1 MNNIN
6 LNKKLCPL
14 CEAEAKENNIVDI
27 VENIW
32 ENNKNVYECSNC
44 KLYFIDE
51 LSQSEIEFLY
61 NSDFYARSNNIIY
74 KFIDAKMKYARA
86 LNRFN
91 YIKKFIKKT
100 DNLNVLEIGASDGLL
115 LSIFKKENFN
125 VFGYE
130 LNENARKD
138 ALKKYDIK
146 MKDDFLKDKNID
158 KNKYNIVIMSHI
170 LEHFTNP
177 KYILNSIHNFTGGG
191 GVNDILFIE
200 IPYTPNYKIVS
211 KDDMKIFFETEH
223 TVHFNEKNISL
234 LMKECNFKILDICYN
249 EYNINDNN
257 LKKNIWLGKFDFKS
271 LINFL
276 YFISKICFN
285 PKNAFIDYKISDNF
299 NFGRNIRIIAT
310 KNN

>member
-51 LSQSEIEFLY
+51 PSQSEIEFLY
-61 NSDFYARSNNIIY
+61 NSDFYARNNNIIY
-74 KFIDAKMKYARA
+74 KFIDAKIKYARA

-177 KYILNSIHNFTGGG
+177 KYILNSVHNFIWG

-211 KDDMKIFFETEH
+211 KDEMKIFFETEH

-271 LINFL
+271 SINFL

-285 PKNAFIDYKISDNF
+285 PKNAFIDYKISNNF
-299 NFGRNIRIIAT
+299 NFGRNIRIIAA

>member
-14 CEAEAKENNIVDI
+14 CEAEANENNIVDI

-51 LSQSEIEFLY
+51 PSQSEIEFLY
-61 NSDFYARSNNIIY
+61 NSDFYARNNNIIY

-100 DNLNVLEIGASDGLL
+100 DNLNVLEIGASNGLL

-130 LNENARKD
+130 LNENSRKD

-146 MKDDFLKDKNID
+146 MKDDFLEDKNID
-158 KNKYNIVIMSHI
+158 KNKYNIIIMSHI

-177 KYILNSIHNFTGGG
+177 KYILNSIHNFIGG

-211 KDDMKIFFETEH
+211 KDEMKIFFETEH
-223 TVHFNEKNISL
+223 TVHFNEKNILL

-271 LINFL
+271 SINFL

-299 NFGRNIRIIAT
+299 NFGRNIRIIAA

>member
-14 CEAEAKENNIVDI
+14 CEAEANENNIVDI

-51 LSQSEIEFLY
+51 PSQSEIEFLY
-61 NSDFYARSNNIIY
+61 NSDFYARNNNIIY
-74 KFIDAKMKYARA
+74 KFIDAEMKYARA

-100 DNLNVLEIGASDGLL
+100 DNLNVLEIVASDGLL

-177 KYILNSIHNFTGGG
+177 KYILNSVHNFIRE

-271 LINFL
+271 SINFL

-299 NFGRNIRIIAT
+299 NFGRNIRIIAA

>member
-14 CEAEAKENNIVDI
+14 CEAKAKENNIVDI

-51 LSQSEIEFLY
+51 PSQSEIEFLY
-61 NSDFYARSNNIIY
+61 NSDFYARNNNIIY

-158 KNKYNIVIMSHI
+158 ENKYNIVIMSHI

-177 KYILNSIHNFTGGG
+177 KYILNSVHNFIGG

-200 IPYTPNYKIVS
+200 VPYTPNYKIVS

-271 LINFL
+271 SINFL

-285 PKNAFIDYKISDNF
+285 PKKAFIDYKISDNF
-299 NFGRNIRIIAT
+299 NFGRNIRIIAA

>member
-14 CEAEAKENNIVDI
+14 CEAKAKENNIVDI

-51 LSQSEIEFLY
+51 PSQSEIEFLY
-61 NSDFYARSNNIIY
+61 NSDFYARNNNIIY

-177 KYILNSIHNFTGGG
+177 KYILNSIHNFIGG

-200 IPYTPNYKIVS
+200 VPYTPNYKIVS
-211 KDDMKIFFETEH
+211 KDEMKIFFETEH

-271 LINFL
+271 SINFL

-285 PKNAFIDYKISDNF
+285 PKKAFIDYKISDNF
-299 NFGRNIRIIAT
+299 NFGRNIRIIAA

>member
-14 CEAEAKENNIVDI
+14 CEAEANENNIVDI

-51 LSQSEIEFLY
+51 PSQREIEFLY
-61 NSDFYARSNNIIY
+61 NSDFYSRNNNIIY

-177 KYILNSIHNFTGGG
+177 KYILNSVHNFIGG

-211 KDDMKIFFETEH
+211 KDEMKIFFETEH

-271 LINFL
+271 SINFL

-299 NFGRNIRIIAT
+299 NFGRNIRIIAA

>member
-1 MNNIN
+1 MNKIN

-51 LSQSEIEFLY
+51 PSQSEIEFLY
-61 NSDFYARSNNIIY
+61 NSDFYARNNNIIY

-130 LNENARKD
+130 LNENARND

-177 KYILNSIHNFTGGG
+177 KYILNSVHNFIGG

-223 TVHFNEKNISL
+223 TIHFNEKNISL

-249 EYNINDNN
+249 EYNIKDNN

-271 LINFL
+271 SINFL

-285 PKNAFIDYKISDNF
+285 PKKAFIDYEISDNF
-299 NFGRNIRIIAT
+299 NFGRNIRIIAA

>member
-14 CEAEAKENNIVDI
+14 CEAKAKENNIVDI

-51 LSQSEIEFLY
+51 PSQSEIEFLY
-61 NSDFYARSNNIIY
+61 NSDFYARNNNIIY

-158 KNKYNIVIMSHI
+158 ENKYNIVIMSHF

-177 KYILNSIHNFTGGG
+177 KYILNSVHNFIGG

-200 IPYTPNYKIVS
+200 VPYTPNYKIVS
-211 KDDMKIFFETEH
+211 KDEMKIFFETEH

-271 LINFL
+271 SINFL

-285 PKNAFIDYKISDNF
+285 PKKAFIDYKISDNF
-299 NFGRNIRIIAT
+299 NFGRNIRIIAA

>member
-1 MNNIN
+1 MNKIN

-14 CEAEAKENNIVDI
+14 CEAEANENNIVDI

-32 ENNKNVYECSNC
+32 GNNKNVYECSNC

-51 LSQSEIEFLY
+51 PSQSEIEFLY
-61 NSDFYARSNNIIY
+61 NSDFYARNNNIIY

-146 MKDDFLKDKNID
+146 MKDDFLEDKNID

-177 KYILNSIHNFTGGG
+177 KYILNSVHNFIGG

-211 KDDMKIFFETEH
+211 KDEMKIFFETEH

-271 LINFL
+271 SINFL

-285 PKNAFIDYKISDNF
+285 PKKAFIDYKISDNF
-299 NFGRNIRIIAT
+299 NFGRNIRIIAA

>member
-1 MNNIN
+1 
-6 LNKKLCPL
+6 
-14 CEAEAKENNIVDI
+14 
-27 VENIW
+27 
-32 ENNKNVYECSNC
+32 
-44 KLYFIDE
+44 
-51 LSQSEIEFLY
+51 
-61 NSDFYARSNNIIY
+61 
-74 KFIDAKMKYARA
+74 MKYARA

-177 KYILNSIHNFTGGG
+177 KYILNSVHNFIGGG
-191 GVNDILFIE
+191 GKR
-200 IPYTPNYKIVS
+200 Y
-211 KDDMKIFFETEH
+211 
-223 TVHFNEKNISL
+223 
-234 LMKECNFKILDICYN
+234 
-249 EYNINDNN
+249 
-257 LKKNIWLGKFDFKS
+257 
-271 LINFL
+271 LIH
-276 YFISKICFN
+276 
-285 PKNAFIDYKISDNF
+285 
-299 NFGRNIRIIAT
+299 
-310 KNN
+310 

>member
-14 CEAEAKENNIVDI
+14 CEAEANENNIVDI

-51 LSQSEIEFLY
+51 PSQSEIEFLY
-61 NSDFYARSNNIIY
+61 NSNFYARNNNIIY

-130 LNENARKD
+130 LNENARKE

-177 KYILNSIHNFTGGG
+177 KYILNSVHNFIGG

-211 KDDMKIFFETEH
+211 KDEMKIFFETEH

-271 LINFL
+271 SINFL

-299 NFGRNIRIIAT
+299 NFGRNIRIIAA

>member
-14 CEAEAKENNIVDI
+14 CEAEANENNIVDI

-51 LSQSEIEFLY
+51 PSQSEIEFLY
-61 NSDFYARSNNIIY
+61 NSNFYARNNNIIY

-115 LSIFKKENFN
+115 LYIFKKENFN

-130 LNENARKD
+130 LNENARND

-177 KYILNSIHNFTGGG
+177 KYILNSVHNFIGG

-211 KDDMKIFFETEH
+211 KDDIKIFFETEH

-271 LINFL
+271 SINFL

-285 PKNAFIDYKISDNF
+285 PKNAFIDYEISDNF
-299 NFGRNIRIIAT
+299 NFGRNIRIIAA
-310 KNN
+310 KK

>member
-14 CEAEAKENNIVDI
+14 CEAEANENNIVDI

-51 LSQSEIEFLY
+51 PSQSEIEFLY
-61 NSDFYARSNNIIY
+61 NSDFYARNNNIIY
-74 KFIDAKMKYARA
+74 KFIDAKIKYARA

-130 LNENARKD
+130 LNENARKN

-177 KYILNSIHNFTGGG
+177 KYILNSVHNFIGG

-211 KDDMKIFFETEH
+211 KDEMKIFFKTEH

-271 LINFL
+271 SINFL

-299 NFGRNIRIIAT
+299 NFGRNIRIIAA

>member
-14 CEAEAKENNIVDI
+14 CEAEANENNIVDI

-51 LSQSEIEFLY
+51 PSQSEIEFLY
-61 NSDFYARSNNIIY
+61 NSDFYARNNNIIY

-130 LNENARKD
+130 LNENARKE

-177 KYILNSIHNFTGGG
+177 KYILNSVHNFIGG

-211 KDDMKIFFETEH
+211 KDEMKIFFETEH

-271 LINFL
+271 SINFL

-299 NFGRNIRIIAT
+299 NFGRNIRIIAA

>member
-14 CEAEAKENNIVDI
+14 CKAEANENNIVDI

-51 LSQSEIEFLY
+51 PSQSEIEFLY
-61 NSDFYARSNNIIY
+61 NSDFYARNNNIIY
-74 KFIDAKMKYARA
+74 KFIDAKIKYARA

-138 ALKKYDIK
+138 ALKKYDVK

-177 KYILNSIHNFTGGG
+177 KYILNSVHNFIGG

-211 KDDMKIFFETEH
+211 KDEMKIFFETEH

-234 LMKECNFKILDICYN
+234 LIKECNFKILDICYN

-271 LINFL
+271 SINFL
-276 YFISKICFN
+276 YFISQICFN

>member
-1 MNNIN
+1 MNKIN

-14 CEAEAKENNIVDI
+14 CEAEANENNIVDI

-51 LSQSEIEFLY
+51 PSQSEIEFLY
-61 NSDFYARSNNIIY
+61 NSDFYARNNNIIY

-91 YIKKFIKKT
+91 YIKKFIKKA

-177 KYILNSIHNFTGGG
+177 KYILNSVHNFIGG

-211 KDDMKIFFETEH
+211 KDEMKIFFETEH

-271 LINFL
+271 SINLL

-299 NFGRNIRIIAT
+299 NFGRNIRIIAA

>member
-1 MNNIN
+1 M
-6 LNKKLCPL
+6 
-14 CEAEAKENNIVDI
+14 
-27 VENIW
+27 
-32 ENNKNVYECSNC
+32 
-44 KLYFIDE
+44 
-51 LSQSEIEFLY
+51 
-61 NSDFYARSNNIIY
+61 
-74 KFIDAKMKYARA
+74 
-86 LNRFN
+86 
-91 YIKKFIKKT
+91 
-100 DNLNVLEIGASDGLL
+100 EIGASDGLL

-177 KYILNSIHNFTGGG
+177 KYILNSVHNFIGG

-211 KDDMKIFFETEH
+211 KDEMKIFFETEH

-271 LINFL
+271 SINFL

-285 PKNAFIDYKISDNF
+285 PKKAFIDYKISDNF
-299 NFGRNIRIIAT
+299 NFGRNIRIIAA

>member
-14 CEAEAKENNIVDI
+14 CEAEANENNIVDI

-51 LSQSEIEFLY
+51 PSQSEIEFLY
-61 NSDFYARSNNIIY
+61 NSDFYARNNNIIY

-91 YIKKFIKKT
+91 YMKKFIKKT

-130 LNENARKD
+130 LNENSRKD

-177 KYILNSIHNFTGGG
+177 KYILNSVHNFIGG

-271 LINFL
+271 SINFL

-299 NFGRNIRIIAT
+299 NFGRNIRIIAS

>member
-14 CEAEAKENNIVDI
+14 CEAEANENNIVDI

-51 LSQSEIEFLY
+51 PSQSEIEFLY
-61 NSDFYARSNNIIY
+61 NSDFYARNNNIIY

-177 KYILNSIHNFTGGG
+177 KYILNSVHNFIGG

-211 KDDMKIFFETEH
+211 KDEMKIFFETEH

-271 LINFL
+271 SVNLL

-299 NFGRNIRIIAT
+299 NFGRNIRIIAA